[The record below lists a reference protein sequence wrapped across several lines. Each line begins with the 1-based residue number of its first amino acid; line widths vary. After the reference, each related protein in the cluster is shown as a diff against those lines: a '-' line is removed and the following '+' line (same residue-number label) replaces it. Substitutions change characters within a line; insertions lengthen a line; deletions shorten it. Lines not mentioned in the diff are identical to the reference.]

1 MLTDEK
7 MKKYRERIRNGN
19 KYMNGP
25 ILDIRVDYKE
35 LSRYTGI
42 TFVYRDSHF
51 ISYDFGYRNDLDI
64 NRYLTKYGY

>member
-7 MKKYRERIRNGN
+7 LERYRERIKNGN
-19 KYMNGP
+19 RYMNGP
-25 ILDIRVDYKE
+25 ILDIQVDYKE
-35 LSRYTGI
+35 LGRYTGI

-64 NRYLTKYGY
+64 NRYLTYSGY

>member
-35 LSRYTGI
+35 LGRYTGI